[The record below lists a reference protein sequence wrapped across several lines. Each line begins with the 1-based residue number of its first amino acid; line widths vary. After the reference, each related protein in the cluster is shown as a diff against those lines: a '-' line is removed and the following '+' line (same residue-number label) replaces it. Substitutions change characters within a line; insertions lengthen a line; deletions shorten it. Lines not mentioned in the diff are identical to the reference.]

1 MLLILLLKNHSFN
14 LPKRRTAVFLKAEQI
29 PKNSDYFDIIYLP
42 VEEYASGCGA
52 NGIYMPPTIFDSE
65 WDKINTL
72 LERARGDGVRYALA
86 SNIGQIKTLKK
97 YGFEIM
103 ADFRFNAFNGPCV
116 KLLLEN
122 GISNVILSP
131 ELTLPQINDLRGAS
145 VVAYGKIP
153 VMTTHKCI
161 LKDTMGCDKCQGEMT
176 DRQGAKFYV
185 KGAFGH
191 RNIIYNSVPIYM
203 ADRLDRLLGHSLH
216 FIFTNEGQKEC
227 SEIIDAYKR
236 GKEPTQ
242 NVKRIK

>member
-1 MLLILLLKNHSFN
+1 M
-14 LPKRRTAVFLKAEQI
+14 
-29 PKNSDYFDIIYLP
+29 
-42 VEEYASGCGA
+42 
-52 NGIYMPPTIFDSE
+52 
-65 WDKINTL
+65 
-72 LERARGDGVRYALA
+72 
-86 SNIGQIKTLKK
+86 
-97 YGFEIM
+97 
-103 ADFRFNAFNGPCV
+103 
-116 KLLLEN
+116 
-122 GISNVILSP
+122 ILSP